1 VLGIRTG
8 SFYRVE
14 SSATN
19 GNRFDI
25 ANATIDFLTFSNP
38 SLTSDARIGSGNT
51 IGTLEFKGRGMIR
64 YGGNSI
70 DSLIIGESRNL
81 WLFAS
86 NTINKYFKATHPACS
101 GLGEIRSHEGISTLV
116 FGADAEVDVANVYLE
131 NIVATGGGG
140 TLTLPIAVTGA
151 DAGGNTGWDITTSDG
166 GARYWVGG
174 SGDWNDASHWS
185 TTSGGPGGAC
195 VPTVANDVYFDENS
209 GFGTTNAEKTITVSA
224 GNAYFRNMDWTGAA
238 NSPILNRDEA
248 WNMEA
253 WGESVVLNPASTLNT
268 AIQFRGT
275 AETTITVQA
284 LGDLDFEL
292 WKQAGSLTFA
302 NDYSNNQTDMLL
314 YEGSLVAQNI
324 VLNIRSLDNEE
335 RNNTLSIDISG
346 STIQAAAHWRYN
358 GGVSNR
364 SLNAAGSTIIANQL
378 LVNGFS
384 YDQIS

>member
-1 VLGIRTG
+1 AGVVGVRGDVDVPDRALDVLAGAG
-8 SFYRVE
+8 SNQSVGGALNMCDACITVNIWESLDITNSVDAAGPYFLEKSVMGMRDGGVSRVE

-51 IGTLEFKGRGMIR
+51 IGTLEFKGQGMIR

-209 GFGTTNAEKTITVSA
+209 GFGTTNAEKTITVS
-224 GNAYFRNMDWTGAA
+224 T
-238 NSPILNRDEA
+238 
-248 WNMEA
+248 
-253 WGESVVLNPASTLNT
+253 
-268 AIQFRGT
+268 
-275 AETTITVQA
+275 
-284 LGDLDFEL
+284 
-292 WKQAGSLTFA
+292 
-302 NDYSNNQTDMLL
+302 
-314 YEGSLVAQNI
+314 
-324 VLNIRSLDNEE
+324 
-335 RNNTLSIDISG
+335 
-346 STIQAAAHWRYN
+346 
-358 GGVSNR
+358 
-364 SLNAAGSTIIANQL
+364 
-378 LVNGFS
+378 
-384 YDQIS
+384 